1 LEGIG
6 VKPHILS
13 DLHIEFKDFSIPGVG
28 ADLVIF
34 AGDIH
39 VKDKGLKWIL
49 RQNFKIPV
57 IYVLGNHEFYND
69 RFPERIDKL
78 KRQAKG
84 TNVHILENDTIEIGG
99 IHFFGC
105 TLWSDMELLGDQSSA
120 MSEAAEGMNDYHLIW
135 NSEIDRKLTPKETVA
150 WHKQSAN
157 KLKDFLKTENP
168 RKSVVVTHSVPS
180 IQSIPERFRDHP
192 LVPAFASNM
201 ENLILEFSPRIWIH
215 GHTHDSFDYHI
226 GKTRIICNPRGYVP
240 HAYNPDFDEKMIVR
254 L

>member
-1 LEGIG
+1 MELL
-6 VKPHILS
+6 VLS
-13 DLHIEFKDFSIPGVG
+13 DLHIEYGDFNVPDVV
-28 ADLVIF
+28 ADLVIL

-39 VKDKGLKWIL
+39 VKERGLKWII
-49 RQNFKIPV
+49 RQNLRIPV

-69 RFPERIDKL
+69 RFPELINKL

-84 TNVHILENDTIEIGG
+84 TNVHILENDAIDIGG

-105 TLWSDMELLGDQSSA
+105 TLWSDMKLLSDQSSA
-120 MSEAAEGMNDYHLIW
+120 MSEAAEGMNDYHLIL
-135 NSEIDRKLTPKETVA
+135 NNETHRKLKPKETVS
-150 WHKQSAN
+150 WHKQSAK
-157 KLKDFLKTENP
+157 KLREFLEAGDT
-168 RKSVVVTHSVPS
+168 RKSVVITHSVPS

-201 ENLILEFSPRIWIH
+201 ESLIQEFNPLLWIH
-215 GHTHDSFDYHI
+215 GHTHDSFDYNI

-240 HAYNPDFDEKMIVR
+240 HAHNPDFDEKMIVR